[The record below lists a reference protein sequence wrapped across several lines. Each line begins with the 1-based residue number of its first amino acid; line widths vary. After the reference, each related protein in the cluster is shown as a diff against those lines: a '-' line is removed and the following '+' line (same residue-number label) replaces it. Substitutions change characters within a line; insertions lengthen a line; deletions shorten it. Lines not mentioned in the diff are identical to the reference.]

1 MLGAPFLG
9 AEFLIQAYSGT
20 HDMRLAGLMG
30 IPYVIGWMA
39 CIWALYRMEAAGSSR
54 WGRGILG
61 VSLFLLCMANG
72 WNIYAAIDPKASSLL
87 YRILDICWPASNVFM
102 IVVGVAVI
110 RANVL
115 SGWRRYVP
123 LAVGLWLPL
132 TAISSVAIGH
142 NSLVALTFSA
152 IYSIVMWTMLGYAVR
167 STEDQ
172 TFQRLSL

>member
-9 AEFLIQAYSGT
+9 VEFLIQAYSGT

-30 IPYVIGWMA
+30 IPYILGWMG
-39 CIWALYRMEAAGSSR
+39 CIWALYRLQAAGSSAV
-54 WGRGILG
+54 GRGILG

-72 WNIYAAIDPKASSLL
+72 WNIYAAIDPKASTLL

-102 IVVGVAVI
+102 IVVGIAVI
-110 RANVL
+110 RARVL

-132 TAISSVAIGH
+132 MAVSSMLIGH
-142 NSLVALTFSA
+142 NSQVAVTIAS
-152 IYSIVMWTMLGYAVR
+152 IYSIIVWTMLGYAIR

-172 TFQRLSL
+172 PFQRLSL